1 MVKSSLDIVSE
12 TVNVWVVVPSL
23 PVTLRKAVPTTTLV
37 ATEIVAVEVAVPS
50 TGAVTLEG
58 LYDAVTPG
66 VAAEVDRATP
76 WLNPLIEV
84 TETVA
89 VPDPPI
95 GIVRELGSTDTE
107 KPVGATRTLTS

>member
-1 MVKSSLDIVSE
+1 MLKSSAPTVSV
-12 TVNVWVVVPSL
+12 TLNVLVVVP
-23 PVTLRKAVPTTTLV
+23 AVPATTMKADPAATLV
-37 ATEIVAVEVAVPS
+37 ATEIVAVEVVVPS

-66 VAAEVDRATP
+66 VAEDVERVTGA
-76 WLNPLIEV
+76 LNPLIEV